1 MLFICWFS
9 QSAKKTESERVFHI
23 AAITIIT
30 LRIYLFKYSQIISSV
45 ITINLNTIDSVIFPN
60 EILEFGNFRNF
71 PNQKDRMETNIEI

>member
-1 MLFICWFS
+1 MLVFPIC
-9 QSAKKTESERVFHI
+9 KKTESERVFHI